1 MAMRLARPFFYAHR
15 KELEE
20 MNLNP
25 FESQLERLARTLT
38 DQFGVR
44 VICRGEEAWTDGKQ
58 IVLPSLPEPMD
69 AALDRMVVG
78 FLDHEMAHVAFS
90 DFEAVKRFSQRH
102 PGYEAM
108 LNVVEDALIERRAME
123 RWPGVRANLD
133 AMFRQIRD
141 RIVRLVGQR
150 DAFGKFCTA
159 VYLKFSHHQD
169 MLGLEDLVAGYD
181 DLFAWFPAIHDT
193 GGAAD
198 LAEQILD
205 RWLKQQPPEEAGA
218 PGSSDSDNR
227 ETSGTEDGGSAGPSD
242 SGESIDSKAE
252 SSAEVGA
259 QEEADGTTG
268 ESTRDDS
275 DPNSDNASE
284 DESAVMD
291 ALGADAPES
300 GAAQEN
306 DVESVAGDGGP
317 REVNHGSLI
326 GEIVAE
332 AIAEHVAQLNTNSEY
347 RAYTKELDRIQSIAF
362 ASEHEV
368 ATLRNHHTDVIRRL
382 RRGLANALRSQ
393 EKRWWRDEQAR
404 GQLSPKTL
412 HRLCMDRPRVDV
424 FRTRAMVQGRST
436 AVSILLDASGSMTRN
451 KMEVARDALRV
462 LLEALAD
469 LKVATEALTFTTGR
483 DFDLFRVAQET
494 GQDPTE
500 MRTRYSRF
508 ANLEIGLVKQFNEPV
523 KTGLRRLPTI
533 SGTGL
538 TPLGEGMQIAARRL
552 IQRPES
558 RRILVVLTDGRA
570 GCEACDDAAVR
581 HAQFVAEQAI
591 KTGIELVGVGII
603 DESLRA
609 IVADTIVVH
618 RIEELP
624 AELCKLLSRTLMKGL
639 RHVG

>member
-1 MAMRLARPFFYAHR
+1 
-15 KELEE
+15 

-25 FESQLERLARTLT
+25 FENQLERLARTLT

-69 AALDRMVVG
+69 EALERMVVG

-90 DFEAVKRFSQRH
+90 DFGVVKRFSQRH

-150 DAFGKFCTA
+150 AAFGKFCTA
-159 VYLKFSHHQD
+159 VYLKLSHHKD
-169 MLGLEDLVAGYD
+169 MLSLEDLVAGYD

-193 GGAAD
+193 DGAAD
-198 LAEQILD
+198 LAGQLLD
-205 RWLKQQPPEEAGA
+205 RWLKQQPPTEAGA
-218 PGSSDSDNR
+218 PGESGGDNR
-227 ETSGTEDGGSAGPSD
+227 ETPGTDDGGATPSDPTTSSESGSESPPPESSTEFDRKEETSGEARETSSDDADPDCDDATEDGSANDYAGNGPASQSGSA
-242 SGESIDSKAE
+242 
-252 SSAEVGA
+252 
-259 QEEADGTTG
+259 Q
-268 ESTRDDS
+268 
-275 DPNSDNASE
+275 DNASE
-284 DESAVMD
+284 AAD
-291 ALGADAPES
+291 GA
-300 GAAQEN
+300 
-306 DVESVAGDGGP
+306 GGL
-317 REVNHGSLI
+317 REVNHSGLI
-326 GEIVAE
+326 GEIVAD
-332 AIAEHVAQLNTNSEY
+332 AIAEYVAQLNTSSEY
-347 RAYTKELDRIQSIAF
+347 RVYTKELDRIQPIAL
-362 ASEHEV
+362 AGEREV
-368 ATLRNHHTDVIRRL
+368 AELRSSHVDVIRRL

-393 EKRWWRDEQAR
+393 EKRWWRDEQER
-404 GQLSPKTL
+404 GRLSPKTL

-462 LLEALAD
+462 LLEALSE
-469 LKVATEALTFTTGR
+469 LNVATEALTFTTGR

-494 GQDPTE
+494 GQDPTD

-523 KTGLRRLPTI
+523 KTGLRRLPSI
-533 SGTGL
+533 CGTGL

-581 HAQFVAEQAI
+581 HAQFVAQQAI
-591 KTGIELVGVGII
+591 KTGIELVGVGIT

-624 AELCKLLSRTLMKGL
+624 AELCKLLSRPLMKGL

>member
-1 MAMRLARPFFYAHR
+1 
-15 KELEE
+15 
-20 MNLNP
+20 MNFNL

-69 AALDRMVVG
+69 EALERMVVG

-90 DFEAVKRFSQRH
+90 DFGVVKRFSQRH

-150 DAFGKFCTA
+150 AAFGKFCTA
-159 VYLKFSHHQD
+159 VYLKLSHHKD
-169 MLGLEDLVAGYD
+169 MLSLEDLVAGYD

-193 GGAAD
+193 DGAAD
-198 LAEQILD
+198 LAGQLLD
-205 RWLKQQPPEEAGA
+205 RWLKQQPPTEAGA
-218 PGSSDSDNR
+218 PGESGGDNR
-227 ETSGTEDGGSAGPSD
+227 ETPGTDDGGATPSD
-242 SGESIDSKAE
+242 RTASSESGSESPPPESSTEFDRKEETSGETRE
-252 SSAEVGA
+252 TSS
-259 QEEADGTTG
+259 
-268 ESTRDDS
+268 DDS
-275 DPNSDNASE
+275 DPGCDGEPEDDCSTDDASGASASE
-284 DESAVMD
+284 
-291 ALGADAPES
+291 S
-300 GAAQEN
+300 GSAQEN
-306 DVESVAGDGGP
+306 DTESTDGSGEL
-317 REVNHGSLI
+317 RKVNHGSWI
-326 GEIVAE
+326 GEIAAK

-347 RAYTKELDRIQSIAF
+347 RVYTKELDRMQPITF
-362 ASEHEV
+362 AGEREV
-368 ATLRNHHTDVIRRL
+368 AELRSRHTDVIRRL

-393 EKRWWRDEQAR
+393 EKRWWRDEQER
-404 GQLSPKTL
+404 GRLSPKTL

-436 AVSILLDASGSMTRN
+436 AVSILIDSSGSMTRN

-462 LLEALAD
+462 LLEALAE

-483 DFDLFRVAQET
+483 DFDLFKVAQET

-500 MRTRYSRF
+500 IRTRYSRF

-581 HAQFVAEQAI
+581 HAQFVAQQAI
-591 KTGIELVGVGII
+591 KTGIELVGVGIT

>member
-1 MAMRLARPFFYAHR
+1 
-15 KELEE
+15 

-25 FESQLERLARTLT
+25 FENQLERLARTLT

-69 AALDRMVVG
+69 EALERMLLG

-90 DFEAVKRFSQRH
+90 DFGAVKRFSERH

-159 VYLKFSHHQD
+159 VYLKLSHHKD
-169 MLGLEDLVAGYD
+169 MLGLEDYVEGYD
-181 DLFAWFPAIHDT
+181 DLFVWFPAINDT
-193 GGAAD
+193 DGAAD

-205 RWLKQQPPEEAGA
+205 RWTKQQPPQPKEMQENGDVDKDVTSDGDDGGTANQKPSTPSSNESGKVQHAPMADSDTESGPACGTDASNEEAVKT
-218 PGSSDSDNR
+218 SR
-227 ETSGTEDGGSAGPSD
+227 ESV
-242 SGESIDSKAE
+242 ESNAE
-252 SSAEVGA
+252 QA
-259 QEEADGTTG
+259 AD
-268 ESTRDDS
+268 
-275 DPNSDNASE
+275 
-284 DESAVMD
+284 DESAQVEAQSESD
-291 ALGADAPES
+291 PVPDSADTAGTATPTGA
-300 GAAQEN
+300 
-306 DVESVAGDGGP
+306 GGM
-317 REVNHGSLI
+317 RTSKTGGVI

-332 AIAEHVAQLNTNSEY
+332 AITEHVAHINAGSQY
-347 RAYTKELDRIQSIAF
+347 RVYSREHDRIHPVANVSRR
-362 ASEHEV
+362 EV
-368 ATLRNHHTDVIRRL
+368 DELRSRHVDLIRRL

-393 EKRWWRDEQAR
+393 EKRWWRDEQVR

-424 FRTRAMVQGRST
+424 FRTRAIVQGRST
-436 AVSILLDASGSMTRN
+436 AVSILLDASGSMTRK

-500 MRTRYSRF
+500 MRSRYSRF
-508 ANLEIGLVKQFNEPV
+508 ANLEIGLIKQFAEPV
-523 KTGLRRLPTI
+523 NTGLRRLPSI

-538 TPLGEGMQIAARRL
+538 TPLGEGMQTAARRL

-581 HAQFVAEQAI
+581 HARFVADQA
-591 KTGIELVGVGII
+591 TNAGIELVGVGIT

-618 RIEELP
+618 CIEELP

>member
-1 MAMRLARPFFYAHR
+1 
-15 KELEE
+15 

-44 VICRGEEAWTDGKQ
+44 VICRGEEAWTDGRQ

-69 AALDRMVVG
+69 EALERMVVG

-90 DFEAVKRFSQRH
+90 DFGVVKRFSQRH
-102 PGYEAM
+102 PGCEAM

-141 RIVRLVGQR
+141 RIVQLVGQR

-159 VYLKFSHHQD
+159 VYLKLSHHQD
-169 MLGLEDLVAGYD
+169 MLGLEELVAGYE

-193 GGAAD
+193 DGAAD
-198 LAEQILD
+198 LAGQVLD
-205 RWLKQQPPEEAGA
+205 RWVKQQPPTKAGA
-218 PGSSDSDNR
+218 PSGSDSDNP
-227 ETSGTEDGGSAGPSD
+227 ETSGTEEGATARSDPATSSD
-242 SGESIDSKAE
+242 SGSESPLPA
-252 SSAEVGA
+252 SSAEVNSKEDVG
-259 QEEADGTTG
+259 GGTG
-268 ESTRDDS
+268 EPPSDDTDPDRDDS
-275 DPNSDNASE
+275 TADGSSD
-284 DESAVMD
+284 MD
-291 ALGADAPES
+291 VRSTTTPES
-300 GAAQEN
+300 GSAQGKAA
-306 DVESVAGDGGP
+306 ESADGDGGP
-317 REVNHGSLI
+317 REINHGGWI

-347 RAYTKELDRIQSIAF
+347 RVYTRELDRVQPIAF
-362 ASEHEV
+362 AGEREV
-368 ATLRNHHTDVIRRL
+368 AELRNRHTDVIRRL

-393 EKRWWRDEQAR
+393 EKRWWRDEQVR
-404 GQLSPKTL
+404 GRLSPKTL

-469 LKVATEALTFTTGR
+469 LKVATEAITFTTGR

-494 GQDPTE
+494 DQDPTE
-500 MRTRYSRF
+500 MRMRYSRF
-508 ANLEIGLVKQFNEPV
+508 ANLEIGVVKQFNEPV

-591 KTGIELVGVGII
+591 KTGIELVGVGIN

-624 AELCKLLSRTLMKGL
+624 AELCKLLSRTLMKGF